1 MFKKMYILYVFYI
14 TFLFIIQ
21 CEVNAES
28 EPLDDLTPEVISW
41 LASLNCNFTKV
52 SEVVAN
58 KPKEVFE
65 AIQKGIDN
73 ANKKAV
79 SNAQKIQKF
88 ALLPTDFSLPTGE
101 LGKSIR
107 IFFISIDCLL
117 IITLWQHKMGF

>member
-1 MFKKMYILYVFYI
+1 M
-14 TFLFIIQ
+14 
-21 CEVNAES
+21 
-28 EPLDDLTPEVISW
+28 DDLTPEVISW

-65 AIQKGIDN
+65 AIQKGIDI

-107 IFFISIDCLL
+107 IFYLFIDC
-117 IITLWQHKMGF
+117 